1 MARQNFYPWMGR
13 TTNFREW
20 VGDRVLQRIE
30 AHGYTLVNRKFEDSV
45 AIGRDDIEDDM
56 YGLYTPMIEQLGWDT
71 KVFPNILI
79 FGLLKAAATNAP
91 VTIGKIT
98 VPVPICFDGL
108 NFFSTAHPVGPM
120 ADAAADTT
128 ASNINT
134 GGGLSYYWY
143 IMDCGRPIR
152 PLIYQERRP
161 FTVTRMNTLTDERVW
176 NQDEFR
182 YGVDAGRMRVSR
194 SGSSRMRATRTC
206 RIRRTSRRRSRR
218 CASSRPMRSSRSGRG
233 TRRAATVTWWCR
245 RTPRK
250 SRGNCCTAI
259 SARSTWRDRSAEFP
273 ARISIRANA
282 SLSSAPGWHN
292 TRRKE
297 AEPSDSKLRSDILIN
312 ANGGDARVE
321 RRRQRV
327 FVSI

>member
-1 MARQNFYPWMGR
+1 MDISAANLTAMFTGFDVAFSRAFEKAPSYYDKICTVTRSMARQNFYPWMGR

-79 FGLLKAAATNAP
+79 FGMLKAAATNTP
-91 VTIGKIT
+91 LTIGKIT

-120 ADAAADTT
+120 ADGAADTI

-134 GGGLSYYWY
+134 LGGLSYYWY
-143 IMDCGRPIR
+143 IADCGRPIR

-182 YGVDAGRMRVSR
+182 YGVDGRANAGV
-194 SGSSRMRATRTC
+194 AFWQLAY
-206 RIRRTSRRRSRR
+206 
-218 CASSRPMRSSRSGRG
+218 ASNADLSNPANF
-233 TRRAATVTWWCR
+233 AA
-245 RTPRK
+245 
-250 SRGNCCTAI
+250 AI
-259 SARSTWRDRSAEFP
+259 SAMRKFKTDAGQPFGSWDSPSSDRYLIVPPDAEEV
-273 ARISIRANA
+273 ARQLLHGDFGAINVAGSVGGI
-282 SLSSAPGWHN
+282 PGTN
-292 TRRKE
+292 IYKGE
-297 AEPSDSKLRSDILIN
+297 CQLI
-312 ANGGDARVE
+312 
-321 RRRQRV
+321 
-327 FVSI
+327 VSPWLA